1 MVVLATKEAIL
12 AAEPPEWGAMLLTT
26 LDTVRLRRA
35 RAAVFGVFAVNGFL
49 LAAWVVHI
57 PAISE
62 RTGISHATL
71 GWLLLVLAGAALIG
85 MQIAGPLADRWGSK
99 PMVGAAGLLLSA
111 GAIGPGLATDTV
123 TLAAALAVFGLGN
136 GALDVSMNS
145 QAVHVERAYGRPIMS
160 AFHALFSLGGV
171 VGSLLGAATLAA
183 GWSPLTALSGAA
195 ALGAVLILACVPMLL
210 PHEHHAAPQRP
221 AGAAGSGR
229 TPTAKILTL
238 GAIAFAVFLAEG
250 AANDWSTLQ
259 VKEHLGTSES
269 TAALA
274 FGAFAVMMTV
284 GRLTADQVAATFG
297 PVAVVRYGTLIAAVG
312 LTAVIASVWVP
323 LTLAGWAL
331 FGLGLS
337 GCIPQIFTAAGNLHG
352 GAPGVNMSRVVGMG
366 YIGLLAGPALL
377 GWLTH
382 LMPLTATLVVPLVIV
397 LLASWFAGQVSPA
410 SDVADD

>member
-1 MVVLATKEAIL
+1 
-12 AAEPPEWGAMLLTT
+12 MLLTT
-26 LDTVRLRRA
+26 LDAARLRRA

-71 GWLLLVLAGAALIG
+71 GWLLLVLAGGALIG
-85 MQIAGPLADRWGSK
+85 MQIAGPLADRWGSRR
-99 PMVGAAGLLLSA
+99 MIAAAGLLLSA
-111 GAIGPGLATDTV
+111 GAIGP
-123 TLAAALAVFGLGN
+123 ALASDAVGLGVALAIFGFGN

-171 VGSLLGAATLAA
+171 AGSLLGAATLAA
-183 GWSPLTALSGAA
+183 GVAPSTALPGAA
-195 ALGAVLILACVPMLL
+195 AVGAVTILACLPALL
-210 PHEHHAAPQRP
+210 PHEVPDEQTAAPGSASSPERP
-221 AGAAGSGR
+221 A
-229 TPTAKILTL
+229 TAKVLAL

-259 VKEHLGTSES
+259 VKEHLGTSDA

-284 GRLTADQVAATFG
+284 GRFTADRVAAALG

-312 LTAVIASVWVP
+312 MGAVMASSWVP
-323 LTLAGWAL
+323 LTLLGWAL

-337 GCIPQIFTAAGNLHG
+337 GCIPQIFTAAGNLNVG
-352 GAPGVNMSRVVGMG
+352 SPGVNMSRVVGMG
-366 YIGLLAGPALL
+366 YLGLLAGPALL
-377 GWLTH
+377 GWLTQ
-382 LMPLTATLVVPLVIV
+382 LMPLTATLAVPLLCV
-397 LLASWFAGQVSPA
+397 LLACRFAGLLRPA
-410 SDVADD
+410 P

>member
-1 MVVLATKEAIL
+1 M
-12 AAEPPEWGAMLLTT
+12 AMLLTT
-26 LDTVRLRRA
+26 NSPATLRRA
-35 RAAVFGVFAVNGFL
+35 RASVFGVFAVNGFL

-57 PAISE
+57 PAISA
-62 RTGISHATL
+62 RTGVSHSTL
-71 GWLLLVLAGAALIG
+71 GWLLLVLACAALIG
-85 MQIAGPLADRWGSK
+85 MQAAGPLADRWGSK
-99 PMVGAAGLLLSA
+99 PMVGAAGLLIA
-111 GAIGPGLATDTV
+111 VGAIGPGLATDAA

-171 VGSLLGAATLAA
+171 AGSLLGAATLAR
-183 GWSPLTALSGAA
+183 GWSPLTALSAA
-195 ALGAVLILACVPMLL
+195 AVIGAVLILACLPALL
-210 PHEHHAAPQRP
+210 PHERHDAPTAP
-221 AGAAGSGR
+221 GAPTTRGR

-238 GAIAFAVFLAEG
+238 GAIAFALFLAEG

-284 GRLTADQVAATFG
+284 GRFTADRVAARFG
-297 PVAVVRYGTLIAAVG
+297 PVAVVRYGTLIAALG
-312 LTAVIASVWVP
+312 LTTVIASVWIP

-366 YIGLLAGPALL
+366 YVGLLAGPALL

-382 LMPLTATLVVPLVIV
+382 LMPLTATLAVPLVVV
-397 LLASWFAGQVSPA
+397 LLASWFAGQVRPA
-410 SDVADD
+410 DSESSIAERPGRASGG

>member
-1 MVVLATKEAIL
+1 
-12 AAEPPEWGAMLLTT
+12 MLLTT
-26 LDTVRLRRA
+26 VDPVRLRRS

-57 PAISE
+57 PAISQ
-62 RTGISHATL
+62 RTGVSHAAL

-85 MQIAGPLADRWGSK
+85 MQIAGPLADRWGSRT
-99 PMVGAAGLLLSA
+99 MVGVAGLLLSA
-111 GAIGPGLATDTV
+111 GAIGPALASDAVGLGV
-123 TLAAALAVFGLGN
+123 ALAVFGLGN

-171 VGSLLGAATLAA
+171 AGSLLGAATLAA
-183 GWSPLTALSGAA
+183 GVVPLTALSGAA
-195 ALGAVLILACVPMLL
+195 ALGAVVILACLPALL
-210 PHEHHAAPQRP
+210 PHEAHEQSAATGSAGSPDRP
-221 AGAAGSGR
+221 A
-229 TPTAKILTL
+229 TAKVLAL

-259 VKEHLGTSES
+259 VKEHLGTSDA

-284 GRLTADQVAATFG
+284 GRFTADRVAAALG

-312 LTAVIASVWVP
+312 MGAVMASSWVP
-323 LTLAGWAL
+323 FTLLGWAL

-337 GCIPQIFTAAGNLHG
+337 GCIPQIFTAAGNLHAG
-352 GAPGVNMSRVVGMG
+352 SPGVNMSRVVGMG
-366 YIGLLAGPALL
+366 YLGLLAGPALL
-377 GWLTH
+377 GWLTQ
-382 LMPLTATLVVPLVIV
+382 LMPLTATLAVPLLCV
-397 LLASWFAGQVSPA
+397 LIACRFAGLLRPTP
-410 SDVADD
+410 

>member
-1 MVVLATKEAIL
+1 M
-12 AAEPPEWGAMLLTT
+12 PETS
-26 LDTVRLRRA
+26 LDTDRPDADRDPTRLRRA

-57 PAISE
+57 PAVSE

-85 MQIAGPLADRWGSK
+85 MQIAGPLADRWGSRR
-99 PMVGAAGLLLSA
+99 MIGAAGLLIA
-111 GAIGPGLATDTV
+111 VGAIGPGLATDAT

-145 QAVHVERAYGRPIMS
+145 QAVHVERAYRRPIMS

-171 VGSLLGAATLAA
+171 AGSLLGAATLAA
-183 GWSPLTALSGAA
+183 GWSPLTALSAA
-195 ALGAVLILACVPMLL
+195 AVLGALVVLLCLPALL
-210 PHEHHAAPQRP
+210 PRP
-221 AGAAGSGR
+221 GPDADA
-229 TPTAKILTL
+229 TADRRLPARDRASTRKVLAL
-238 GAIAFAVFLAEG
+238 GTIAFALFLAEG

-284 GRLTADQVAATFG
+284 GRFTADRVSAAVG

-312 LTAVIASVWVP
+312 LTTVIASGWVW

-337 GCIPQIFTAAGNLHG
+337 GCIPQIVTAAGNLHG
-352 GAPGVNMSRVVGMG
+352 GSPGVNMSRVVGMG
-366 YIGLLAGPALL
+366 YLGLLAGPAVL
-377 GWLTH
+377 GWLTGV
-382 LMPLTATLVVPLVIV
+382 MPLTATLIVPLVFV
-397 LLASWFAGQVSPA
+397 LLASRFAGQVRS
-410 SDVADD
+410 ADDCAPRAVAQGAQS

>member
-1 MVVLATKEAIL
+1 
-12 AAEPPEWGAMLLTT
+12 MLLTT
-26 LDTVRLRRA
+26 LDAARLRRA

-62 RTGISHATL
+62 RTAISHATL
-71 GWLLLVLAGAALIG
+71 GWLLLVLAGGALIG
-85 MQIAGPLADRWGSK
+85 MQIAGPLADRWGSRR
-99 PMVGAAGLLLSA
+99 MIAAAGLLLSA
-111 GAIGPGLATDTV
+111 GAIGPALATDAV
-123 TLAAALAVFGLGN
+123 SLGVALTVFGLGN

-171 VGSLLGAATLAA
+171 AGSLLGAATLAA
-183 GWSPLTALSGAA
+183 GVAPSTALPGAA
-195 ALGAVLILACVPMLL
+195 VLGAVTILACLPALL
-210 PHEHHAAPQRP
+210 PHEVHEPDERTAATGSARSHERP
-221 AGAAGSGR
+221 A
-229 TPTAKILTL
+229 TAKVLAL

-259 VKEHLGTSES
+259 VKEHLGTSDA

-284 GRLTADQVAATFG
+284 GRFTADRVAAALG

-312 LTAVIASVWVP
+312 MGAVMASSWVP
-323 LTLAGWAL
+323 LTLFGWAL

-337 GCIPQIFTAAGNLHG
+337 GCIPQIFTAAGNLNAG
-352 GAPGVNMSRVVGMG
+352 SPGVNMSRVVGMG
-366 YIGLLAGPALL
+366 YLGLLAGPALL
-377 GWLTH
+377 GWLTQ
-382 LMPLTATLVVPLVIV
+382 LMPLTATLAVPLLCV
-397 LLASWFAGQVSPA
+397 LPACRFAGLLRPTP
-410 SDVADD
+410 